1 MPAVKRRSREIV
13 RGSTLPPIQTMES
26 PPARCSPRTFRALAT
41 VLAVGASFGAG
52 VLVDRTSH
60 AVPPRASPYRRLG
73 VLSQVMAH
81 IENSYVD
88 PVDEDRLIDG
98 AIRGMVATLDPHSAY
113 LNAEEYALLESD
125 TTGQFGG
132 VGVEIDARGDFLT
145 VIAPIE
151 GSPAD
156 RAGVRAGDEILS
168 IDGRDARGLDVDD
181 AVRRMRGAPG
191 THVRVTVQRRGT
203 PEPIHLD
210 LAREVVHVASVEA
223 HPMEDGFG
231 YINLKSFQER
241 SSDEMDAALDRLT
254 RAAGGHLRGLVLD
267 LRNDPGGLLD
277 ESVLIADDFLTDGVI
292 VSTRGRDGDTQDEAR
307 AHGSGTRPDFPM
319 VVLVNEY
326 TASAAEILA
335 GALQDHH
342 RALLVGTRTF
352 GKGSVQTVID
362 LPDGG
367 ALKLTI
373 ARYFTPSGRS
383 IQAQGIAPDV
393 QVEQITLPEPTPDTS
408 PDAPERERDL
418 DQHLPNSETGD
429 TPPPDLPG
437 SDLRDLQL
445 RVGYQLLRG
454 MVRDGAVTRLAP
466 PTTPGLPSTTATAHP
481 PVTHPPTPR

>member
-1 MPAVKRRSREIV
+1 MTALLSLQRAIRVRS
-13 RGSTLPPIQTMES
+13 S
-26 PPARCSPRTFRALAT
+26 ARYLAAALA
-41 VLAVGASFGAG
+41 LAASFGSG

-73 VLSQVMAH
+73 ILSQVMAH

-98 AIRGMVATLDPHSAY
+98 AIRGMVGTLDPHSSY

-132 VGVEIDARGDFLT
+132 VGVEIDARGDYLT

-151 GSPAD
+151 GSPAA

-168 IDGRDARGLDVDD
+168 IDGRDARGLDVDE

-191 THVRVTVQRRGT
+191 THVRVVIQRRGVT
-203 PEPIHLD
+203 EPIRLD
-210 LAREVVHVASVEA
+210 LAREVVHVSSVEA
-223 HPMEDGFG
+223 HPLEDGIG

-241 SSDEMDAALDRLT
+241 SSDEMDQAMDRLT
-254 RAAGGHLRGLVLD
+254 RAAGGRLRGLVLD

-277 ESVLIADDFLTDGVI
+277 ESVLIADEFLTDGVI
-292 VSTRGRDGDTQDEAR
+292 VSTRGRDGGAQDEAR
-307 AHGSGTRPDFPM
+307 AHAAGTRPNFPI

-393 QVEQITLPEPTPDTS
+393 QVEQATLPDLPTPGSTDS
-408 PDAPERERDL
+408 PERERDL
-418 DQHLPNSETGD
+418 DQHLPNSEGGD
-429 TPPPDLPG
+429 ASPPDVPG
-437 SDLRDLQL
+437 SDIRDLQL

-454 MVRDGAVTRLAP
+454 MVRDAAPGIPGVPGVPGAPGAP
-466 PTTPGLPSTTATAHP
+466 AAA
-481 PVTHPPTPR
+481 PTPAAPRGATPARPR

>member
-1 MPAVKRRSREIV
+1 MATHRLRA
-13 RGSTLPPIQTMES
+13 LPW
-26 PPARCSPRTFRALAT
+26 RALALGAA
-41 VLAVGASFGAG
+41 LASTFSAG
-52 VLVDRTSH
+52 VLFERSAT

-98 AIRGMVATLDPHSAY
+98 AIRGMVGTLDPHSSY

-132 VGVEIDARGDFLT
+132 VGVEIDARGDLLT
-145 VIAPIE
+145 VINPIT
-151 GSPAD
+151 GSPAA
-156 RAGVRAGDEILS
+156 RAGVRAGDEILT
-168 IDGRDARGLDVDD
+168 IDGRDARGLDVDE

-191 THVRVTVQRRGT
+191 SHVRVTLQRRGQT
-203 PEPIHLD
+203 EPLRLD
-210 LAREVVHVASVEA
+210 LVREVVHVSSVESHA
-223 HPMEDGFG
+223 MDGGVG
-231 YINLKSFQER
+231 YLNIKSFQER
-241 SSDEMDAALDRLT
+241 SSDEVAHALDDLT
-254 RAAGGHLRGLVLD
+254 RGAGGRLNGLVLD

-277 ESVLIADDFLTDGVI
+277 EAIFIADEFLADGVI
-292 VSTRGRDGDTQDEAR
+292 VSTRGRDGAAQDEAR
-307 AHGSGTRPDFPM
+307 AHAAGTRPDFPI

-326 TASAAEILA
+326 TASAAEILS

-342 RALLVGTRTF
+342 RATLVGTRTF
-352 GKGSVQTVID
+352 GKGSVQTVVD

-393 QVEQITLPEPTPDTS
+393 QVEQVTLPDDPAPGS
-408 PDAPERERDL
+408 VDAPERERDL
-418 DQHLPNSETGD
+418 DQHLPNNETND
-429 TPPPDLPG
+429 PPPVEAPG
-437 SDLRDLQL
+437 SDIRDLQL

-454 MVRDGAVTRLAP
+454 MIRARANGPVAPSGDTAAP
-466 PTTPGLPSTTATAHP
+466 PRSPLLQ
-481 PVTHPPTPR
+481 RN